1 MNSLRSLLGPLTI
14 VVWLATRLLS
24 AQTVSTPDSL
34 SAALT
39 AANTSATATTIHL
52 AGGTYALTT
61 DLPGLAANNLT
72 LQGPASGEAA
82 VIDAAGL
89 ASGIIFN
96 VTADHIVIA
105 NLTLRNA
112 RNHAVAI
119 QPGADSGMITNC
131 AIDNPTAPFPATA
144 AIDGNGCFSWNVTR
158 NRISNIVGSSSAA
171 EPAIHFYGGAS
182 GTTVT
187 DNFVLNCD
195 RAIGLG
201 GDPVPF
207 VPPTPVAPAIAT
219 QPASITVTAGQTA
232 TFTVVA
238 TGTPAPSYQWQKN
251 GTALSGATSAN
262 YTTPA
267 TTTTDNGATFGVVVT
282 NTAGSVTSGG
292 ATLTVNPVTAISHG
306 SQINETNT
314 GVPSGH
320 TLTDIST
327 SIIVTEAWISGT
339 NGGARTIENKH
350 FLSGARLIVT
360 VDGFTVRYCKFSGVG
375 GFSTDANDGQS
386 PTGKNVLITDCEFDG
401 NHENLRDDVAVGGSY
416 LTLKRVHIH
425 RWPRAMWI
433 GEGNVW
439 IEECYMHDL
448 TVDGS
453 GAHIENIYVAGGANQ
468 TYIRN
473 KLVSNAVSLSGSSG
487 SISASLAIYNESW
500 ATFPELNHIVIENN
514 YLESDGGYAL
524 YGGAC
529 LGKGAPFA
537 KNTVVRG
544 NVFGRG
550 IQRNCGVYGPV
561 TAFDPAQSGNLWI
574 NNTWGAQGTFWQA
587 GDPEEGAQI
596 EAPGPT

>member
-72 LQGPASGEAA
+72 LQGPASGTPA

-89 ASGIIFN
+89 SSGVIFK
-96 VTADHIVIA
+96 VTADHITIA

-158 NRISNIVGSSSAA
+158 NRISNIVGSSAVA

-219 QPASITVTAGQTA
+219 QPASVTVTAGQTA

-339 NGGARTIENKH
+339 NGGSRIIENKH

>member
-238 TGTPAPSYQWQKN
+238 TGTPAPSYQWQRN

-262 YTTPA
+262 STTPA

-327 SIIVTEAWISGT
+327 SIIVTEA
-339 NGGARTIENKH
+339 
-350 FLSGARLIVT
+350 
-360 VDGFTVRYCKFSGVG
+360 
-375 GFSTDANDGQS
+375 
-386 PTGKNVLITDCEFDG
+386 
-401 NHENLRDDVAVGGSY
+401 
-416 LTLKRVHIH
+416 
-425 RWPRAMWI
+425 
-433 GEGNVW
+433 
-439 IEECYMHDL
+439 
-448 TVDGS
+448 
-453 GAHIENIYVAGGANQ
+453 
-468 TYIRN
+468 
-473 KLVSNAVSLSGSSG
+473 
-487 SISASLAIYNESW
+487 
-500 ATFPELNHIVIENN
+500 
-514 YLESDGGYAL
+514 
-524 YGGAC
+524 
-529 LGKGAPFA
+529 
-537 KNTVVRG
+537 
-544 NVFGRG
+544 
-550 IQRNCGVYGPV
+550 
-561 TAFDPAQSGNLWI
+561 
-574 NNTWGAQGTFWQA
+574 
-587 GDPEEGAQI
+587 
-596 EAPGPT
+596 